1 MQKGRK
7 VTTCWRANE
16 VSLARDSF
24 NSIVGRQKIDVTE
37 VMMRHSNMGRQAEM
51 GPSWCPSGL
60 VSRQLAEV
68 LAKRQGT
75 SDKLPLRLQEAR
87 NTRNAKSSEPAPE
100 AFLAPSP
107 SPADPVQTPKAVK
120 PMLPQVAPLH
130 LDSTELPWASPVK
143 STGTSGTPVSPPISE
158 QKAPEELPQPFSA
171 RARPT
176 PKAPPES
183 QAAQASRPMSAK
195 CRVNAANASAN
206 SRNSRTT
213 FCWRPNEHSLQR
225 NSFNS
230 MVGKS
235 RLDVTE
241 VMIRDA
247 SMGRQAEMGPSWCP
261 GGLSSRKMAEALSQR
276 R

>member
-1 MQKGRK
+1 MQRRK

-24 NSIVGRQKIDVTE
+24 NSIVSRKKIDVTE

-51 GPSWCPSGL
+51 GSGWCPSGL
-60 VSRQLAEV
+60 VSRQLTEV
-68 LAKRQGT
+68 LAKRQGAGG
-75 SDKLPLRLQEAR
+75 KLPLRLQEAR
-87 NTRNAKSSEPAPE
+87 AAKCAQDPSEA
-100 AFLAPSP
+100 LPSP
-107 SPADPVQTPKAVK
+107 VSRDMVETPRAVR
-120 PMLPQVAPLH
+120 PMLPQMAPPH
-130 LDSTELPWASPVK
+130 LDSCESSWASPAK
-143 STGTSGTPVSPPISE
+143 SLATEVPPTPPCTSRE
-158 QKAPEELPQPFSA
+158 QKAACEDTQPFSA
-171 RARPT
+171 RVRSTPT
-176 PKAPPES
+176 PP
-183 QAAQASRPMSAK
+183 AAQPQTSRPMSAK
-195 CRVNAANASAN
+195 CRASN
-206 SRNSRTT
+206 VKSNGNPRTT

-261 GGLSSRKMAEALSQR
+261 GGLASRKMAEALSGR

>member
-1 MQKGRK
+1 
-7 VTTCWRANE
+7 

-24 NSIVGRQKIDVTE
+24 NSIVARQTIDVTE

-68 LAKRQGT
+68 LAKRNQGGNGIRLPVRLEAARAKAAQSLEAKERIPTATEAAESSYT
-75 SDKLPLRLQEAR
+75 SPDLDVCPSAKKSWEEARAVETPRPLRLAPMAASAPAAESWASP
-87 NTRNAKSSEPAPE
+87 AKSERTE
-100 AFLAPSP
+100 R
-107 SPADPVQTPKAVK
+107 
-120 PMLPQVAPLH
+120 
-130 LDSTELPWASPVK
+130 TELPS
-143 STGTSGTPVSPPISE
+143 PVSPWSTE
-158 QKAPEELPQPFSA
+158 DKEERQPERQPVSA
-171 RARPT
+171 RGPVTPLLARPVQ
-176 PKAPPES
+176 P
-183 QAAQASRPMSAK
+183 QRPMSAK
-195 CRVNAANASAN
+195 GRSQ
-206 SRNSRTT
+206 TT

-230 MVGKS
+230 IVGKS

-261 GGLSSRKMAEALSQR
+261 SGLSSRKMAEALCGR
-276 R
+276 G